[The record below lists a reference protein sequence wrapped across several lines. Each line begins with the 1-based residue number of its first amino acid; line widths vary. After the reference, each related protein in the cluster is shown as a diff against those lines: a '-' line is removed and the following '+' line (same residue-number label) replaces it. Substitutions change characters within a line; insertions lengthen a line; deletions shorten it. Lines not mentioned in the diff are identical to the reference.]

1 MISKRQGKLCKSG
14 FIPCPLRQTHPPP
27 RHQTAC
33 CAICP
38 RPESSASPASS
49 SSGPLAS
56 LRLAFLV
63 SSVRSGFRT
72 MDGRK
77 QQVPSIGLVIQVR
90 TEVLV
95 LDTCQCAKGLVKELV
110 CPRGDAF
117 VQSKKGATAT
127 KDVRYATKYLDTTG
141 TLGREGTHK

>member
-1 MISKRQGKLCKSG
+1 
-14 FIPCPLRQTHPPP
+14 
-27 RHQTAC
+27 
-33 CAICP
+33 
-38 RPESSASPASS
+38 
-49 SSGPLAS
+49 
-56 LRLAFLV
+56 
-63 SSVRSGFRT
+63 

-95 LDTCQCAKGLVKELV
+95 QVVLDTCQCAKGLVKELV
-110 CPRGDAF
+110 GPRGDAF
-117 VQSKKGATAT
+117 VLSKKGATAT